1 MPIRTNKYW
10 QNRAAARM
18 VSYQR
23 KATSTILTITRA
35 YDKAILDIE
44 NEVQKIFNRF
54 ATDGNLT
61 SLEAKQLLNQAISR
75 TEWQAIKSKIG
86 SIQDPVI
93 KRQLLNQLNA
103 PAYAARITRLE
114 ALKANTLIQSRVI
127 ADAEIR
133 LSTKG
138 YIETINDAYYR
149 SMFDIQKGIG
159 LRFDFTNMPT
169 RTVEGILK
177 NPWSGEQFSK
187 RVWHNTDV
195 LAAKLDEVI
204 TSGFMSGAGVR
215 EMAKELEEMSDLGKY
230 AANRLVR
237 TEVTYMA
244 NAAEMESYK
253 EADIDK
259 YQFLATLDMR
269 TSKECQKLDLQIFN
283 VKDAKPGKNMP
294 PMHPHC
300 RSTTIA
306 HFDDDTMADIGRRAR
321 DPETGKNVIIPGDM
335 TYSQWRESMESKHG
349 ENRIEVIE
357 KKIRNRATDKEQH
370 QRYKLI
376 YGDKIPSK
384 LDDFQEMKY
393 NKIEE
398 WEEIKANKQQTL
410 NSLDYR
416 DSFFGKFGNKETREW
431 YVAHDRDI
439 PNLLNTSK
447 SLEQQAKQAHA
458 LRNKYRTQARDMMKD
473 QELRRELDIDRPN
486 PSFEDL
492 VEHKRKKYGFTREE
506 ALEHII
512 MTASTT
518 NKAVNES
525 LGVE

>member
-1 MPIRTNKYW
+1 
-10 QNRAAARM
+10 M

-23 KATSTILTITRA
+23 NATSTILTITGA

-44 NEVQKIFNRF
+44 NEVKKIFNRF

-61 SLEAKQLLNQAISR
+61 PLEAKRLLNQAISR
-75 TEWQAIKSKIG
+75 TDWEAIKRKIG

-114 ALKANTLIQSRVI
+114 ALKANTLIQSRAI

-149 SMFDIQKGIG
+149 SMFDIQRGIG
-159 LRFDFTNMPT
+159 LNFYFADMPT
-169 RTVEGILK
+169 RTVEEILQ

-187 RVWHNTDV
+187 RIWHNTDV
-195 LAAKLDEVI
+195 LAAKLNEVI
-204 TSGFMSGAGVR
+204 TSGFMSGADIRKMAR
-215 EMAKELEEMSDLGKY
+215 ELQEMSDLGKF
-230 AANRLVR
+230 AATRLVR

-253 EADIDK
+253 EAGIDK

-269 TSKECQKLDLQIFN
+269 TSKVCQKLDLQIFN

-300 RSTTIA
+300 RSTTVA
-306 HFDDDTMADIGRRAR
+306 YFDDDAVADLGRRAR
-321 DPETGKNVIIPGDM
+321 DPVTGKNVIVPGDM
-335 TYSQWRESMESKHG
+335 TYSQWRESMEGKHG
-349 ENRIEVIE
+349 ENRIEVIG
-357 KKIRNRATDKEQH
+357 KKINNKATDKQQH

-398 WEEIKANKQQTL
+398 WEELKANKQSTL

-416 DSFFGKFGNKETREW
+416 DSFFGKFGNKEVREW

-439 PNLLNTSK
+439 PNLLDPTK
-447 SLEQQAKQAHA
+447 SLEQRAKQAHA
-458 LRNKYRTQARDMMKD
+458 LRNKYRTQTRNMMKD

-492 VEHKRKKYGFTREE
+492 IEHKRKKYGFTREG

>member
-23 KATSTILTITRA
+23 NATSTILTITRA

-75 TEWQAIKSKIG
+75 TEWQAIKSKNG

-103 PAYAARITRLE
+103 PAYSARITRLE
-114 ALKANTLIQSRVI
+114 ALKANTLIQSRAI

-149 SMFDIQKGIG
+149 SMFDIQRGTG
-159 LRFDFTNMPT
+159 LKFNFADMPT
-169 RTVEGILK
+169 RTVEEILQ

-187 RVWHNTDV
+187 RIWHNTDM
-195 LAAKLDEVI
+195 LATKLNEVI
-204 TSGFMSGAGVR
+204 TSGFMSGADIRKMAR
-215 EMAKELEEMSDLGKY
+215 ELQDMSDLGKF
-230 AANRLVR
+230 AATRLVR

-244 NAAEMESYK
+244 NAAEIESYK

-269 TSKECQKLDLQIFN
+269 TSKVCQGHDLKVYN
-283 VKDAKPGKNMP
+283 VADAVPGKNLP

-306 HFDDDTMADIGRRAR
+306 YFDDDTLSDIGRRAR
-321 DPETGKNVIIPGDM
+321 DPETGKNVIVPGDM
-335 TYSQWRESMESKHG
+335 TYSQWRDSMEGEHG
-349 ENRIEVIE
+349 KARVDVIE
-357 KKIRNRATDKEQH
+357 KKIKNKAADKEQH

-376 YGDKIPSK
+376 YGKNVPAK

-393 NKIEE
+393 NIIEE
-398 WEEIKANKQQTL
+398 WEELKANKQQTL

-431 YVAHDRDI
+431 YVSHDRDI
-439 PNLLNTSK
+439 PNLLDTSI

-458 LRNKYRTQARDMMKD
+458 LRIKYRTQARDMMKD